1 MKKYIKELYI
11 PILWQILFLIS
22 CIYLSKDYF
31 IYINFIFYLG
41 IIIFFLRKGYLSIR
55 ELKVNVVNGKKFWL
69 PVLLTIFGLILAYIV
84 SYFPQMLFHNLD
96 DGMIGLK
103 IDNWIELILF
113 AISTIIFPALAEE
126 LFYRKALISFQ
137 SKRILLIS
145 SIIGLFLF
153 ALEHSL
159 SWYGILMVM
168 IWGIPFSIS
177 YIKTKNI
184 YIPMMA
190 HFIVDLLGNGSSV
203 IITAIHF
210 LNR

>member
-1 MKKYIKELYI
+1 MQKGYFSIKEL
-11 PILWQILFLIS
+11 
-22 CIYLSKDYF
+22 KA
-31 IYINFIFYLG
+31 
-41 IIIFFLRKGYLSIR
+41 
-55 ELKVNVVNGKKFWL
+55 NVAKGKKFWV
-69 PVLLTIFGLILAYIV
+69 PVALTILGLILAYVV
-84 SYFPQMLFHNLD
+84 SYLPKMLFPNLN

-103 IDNWIELILF
+103 RDNWIKLILF
-113 AISTIIFPALAEE
+113 AISTIIFPSLAEE
-126 LFYRKALISFQ
+126 LFYRKALINFQ
-137 SKRILLIS
+137 SKTILFVS
-145 SIIGLFLF
+145 TIIGLFLF

-159 SWYGILMVM
+159 SWYGILMAM

-203 IITAIHF
+203 IITAIYF

>member
-1 MKKYIKELYI
+1 MKKYIKEFYI
-11 PILWQILFLIS
+11 PILWQILFVIS
-22 CIYLSKDYF
+22 CVIIHKDYF
-31 IYINFIFYLG
+31 IYTNFIFYLG
-41 IIIFFLRKGYLSIR
+41 IIIFFARKGYFSIR
-55 ELKVNVVNGKKFWL
+55 ELKANIVNGRKFWL
-69 PVLLTIFGLILAYIV
+69 PVVLTIFGLVLAYIV
-84 SYFPQMLFHNLD
+84 SYLPQMLLHNLD

-103 IDNWIELILF
+103 RDNWIKLILF
-113 AISTIIFPALAEE
+113 AISTIIFPSLAEE

-137 SKRILLIS
+137 SKKALIAS
-145 SIIGLFLF
+145 TTIGLFLF

-168 IWGIPFSIS
+168 VWGIPFSIS

-184 YIPMMA
+184 YISIMA

-210 LNR
+210 LNK

>member
-41 IIIFFLRKGYLSIR
+41 IIIFFLRKGYFSIR

-184 YIPMMA
+184 YIPMME

>member
-1 MKKYIKELYI
+1 MKQYIKELYI
-11 PILWQILFLIS
+11 PILWQILFVIS
-22 CIYLSKDYF
+22 CVFLAKDYF
-31 IYINFIFYLG
+31 IYTNFIFYLG
-41 IIIFFLRKGYLSIR
+41 IIIFFLRKGYFSIR
-55 ELKVNVVNGKKFWL
+55 VLKANVVNEKKFWL
-69 PVLLTIFGLILAYIV
+69 PVMLTILGLILAYIV
-84 SYFPQMLFHNLD
+84 SYFPQMLFPNLD

-103 IDNWIELILF
+103 RDTLIKLILF
-113 AISTIIFPALAEE
+113 SISTIIFPSLAEE
-126 LFYRKALISFQ
+126 LFYRKALICFQ
-137 SKRILLIS
+137 NKKTLLVS
-145 SIIGLFLF
+145 TIIGLFLF

-210 LNR
+210 FNK

>member
-41 IIIFFLRKGYLSIR
+41 IIIFFLRKGYFSIR